1 MKHKYLQLLLVLM
14 LASSAFGQTLV
25 DLRTQSKSIDF
36 SALPST
42 KPVQVGTAL
51 PATCQV
57 GQMFFNSGA
66 VPGANLYG
74 CTATNVWSLQSSPST
89 GGSGGSASGVTM
101 AAQLGDLQVV
111 RTSTNVLTVGANCSN
126 ATPCNVHF
134 GGTVFSVTSAATA
147 TVSGTA
153 TGMVYVYVSATGVL
167 TVGSN
172 LSVVCAGCSSQ
183 AAVTSFPA
191 DSVPVATWSVT
202 NGSFDA
208 AGRQDFRAVL
218 GTKNL
223 IAGQGI
229 TTGDTNGN
237 AVIGVDTTLV
247 GLHVAVPASSSSTC
261 QAGAWSYDSSYFY
274 ICVAA
279 NTWKRSAVSSW

>member
-1 MKHKYLQLLLVLM
+1 MNLKYFQLVLVLM
-14 LASSAFGQTLV
+14 LANFSFGQTLV

-66 VPGANLYG
+66 TPGANLYG
-74 CTATNVWSLQSSPST
+74 CTTTNIWSLQSSPST
-89 GGSGGSASGVTM
+89 GGSGSPASGATM
-101 AAQLGDLQVV
+101 AAQLGDLQAV
-111 RTSTNVLTVGANCSN
+111 RTSSNILTIGTNCSN

-134 GGTVFSVTSAATA
+134 GGTVFSITSAATA

-153 TGMVYVYVSATGVL
+153 TGMVYVYVSGSGVL
-167 TVGSN
+167 TVGGNVSIA
-172 LSVVCAGCSSQ
+172 CAGCSSQ
-183 AAVTSFPA
+183 AVTSFPA

-208 AGRQDFRAVL
+208 TGGQDFRAVL
-218 GTKNL
+218 GTKN
-223 IAGQGI
+223 IVAGQGI
-229 TTGDTNGN
+229 ASSDTNGN

-247 GLHVAVPASSSSTC
+247 GLRVAVPASSSSAC
-261 QAGAWSYDSSYFY
+261 QAGSWSYDASYFY

>member
-1 MKHKYLQLLLVLM
+1 MKQTYLQLLLMLM

-51 PATCQV
+51 PATCEV
-57 GQMFFNSGA
+57 GQLFFNSA
-66 VPGANLYG
+66 AAPGANLYG
-74 CTATNVWSLQSSPST
+74 CTATNTWSVQSSGSSS
-89 GGSGGSASGVTM
+89 GNSGSGATM
-101 AAQLGDLQVV
+101 SAQLGDLQAV
-111 RTSTNVLTVGANCSN
+111 RTSGTLLTVGGNCSD

-134 GGTVFSVTSAATA
+134 GGTVFSITSSATA
-147 TVSGTA
+147 KVSGTA
-153 TGMVYVYVSATGVL
+153 TGMLYVYVSGTGVL

-172 LSVVCAGCSSQ
+172 LTVVCTGCVSQ
-183 AAVTSFPA
+183 TAVTSFPS
-191 DSVPVATWSVT
+191 DSVPVATWSVS
-202 NGSFDA
+202 NGSLDA
-208 AGRQDFRAVL
+208 TGGQDFRAAL

-229 TTGDTNGN
+229 VASDTNGN
-237 AVIGVDTTLV
+237 AVIGVDATLV
-247 GLHVAVPASSSSTC
+247 GLHVAVPATSSSAC
-261 QAGAWSYDSSYFY
+261 QAGAWSYDSNFFY

-279 NTWKRSAVSSW
+279 NTWKRSAVASW

>member
-1 MKHKYLQLLLVLM
+1 M

-66 VPGANLYG
+66 APGANLFG
-74 CTATNVWSLQSSPST
+74 CTATNIWSLQSS
-89 GGSGGSASGVTM
+89 GSGSSGNPSSSGATM

-111 RTSTNVLTVGANCSN
+111 RTSGSVLTIGANCSN

-134 GGTVFSVTSAATA
+134 GGTVFSITSAATA

-153 TGMVYVYVSATGVL
+153 TGMLFVYVSGAGVL

-172 LSVVCAGCSSQ
+172 LSIACNSCSSQ
-183 AAVTSFPA
+183 ASITSFPA

-202 NGSFDA
+202 NGAFDA
-208 AGRQDFRAVL
+208 TGGQDFRAVL

-229 TTGDTNGN
+229 VASDTNGN
-237 AVIGVDTTLV
+237 AVIGVDTTLI
-247 GLHVAVPASSSSTC
+247 GLRVAVPASASSVC
-261 QAGAWSYDSSYFY
+261 QAGAWSYDSNYFY

-279 NTWKRSAVSSW
+279 NTWKRSAISSW